1 MKNSLINQI
10 KTLLGMEV
18 KLEQMKL
25 MDGVTVLEADS
36 FEAGNEVFIV
46 TEDEQKIP
54 LPIGEYEFEDGR
66 MLIVVEEGLISEVK
80 EKEMEEPET
89 EVEVETEK
97 KEEME
102 TEKPTAK
109 KTIESVVKE
118 TFFSEIEKLKEENET
133 LRNLNLSGD
142 LNVSAYLELPIGT
155 HVVGN
160 DTITVAEREVD
171 GYDGNKF
178 TQKYIVSIIPKD
190 ANTNLSKDEEV
201 KPISFNPENENKV
214 EAVKFATKRS
224 RTIMDS
230 VMNKINK

>member
-25 MDGVTVLEADS
+25 MDGVTILEADS

-66 MLIVVEEGLISEVK
+66 MLIVVEEGVISEVK
-80 EKEMEEPET
+80 EKEVEEPEA

-102 TEKPTAK
+102 TSKPTAK

-133 LRNLNLSGD
+133 LK
-142 LNVSAYLELPIGT
+142 
-155 HVVGN
+155 
-160 DTITVAEREVD
+160 AE
-171 GYDGNKF
+171 
-178 TQKYIVSIIPKD
+178 
-190 ANTNLSKDEEV
+190 LSKLKEVKEEVELSSDEEI

-230 VMNKINK
+230 VLNKLNK

>member
-54 LPIGEYEFEDGR
+54 LPVGEYEFEDGR
-66 MLIVVEEGLISEVK
+66 MLIVVEEGVISEVK
-80 EKEMEEPET
+80 EKEEEVEEPEA

-102 TEKPTAK
+102 TEKTAPK

-118 TFFSEIEKLKEENET
+118 TFFSEIEKLKEENKT
-133 LRNLNLSGD
+133 LK
-142 LNVSAYLELPIGT
+142 
-155 HVVGN
+155 
-160 DTITVAEREVD
+160 AE
-171 GYDGNKF
+171 
-178 TQKYIVSIIPKD
+178 
-190 ANTNLSKDEEV
+190 LSKLKEVKETEVELAIEEEV

-214 EAVKFATKRS
+214 EVVKIASKRP

>member
-54 LPIGEYEFEDGR
+54 LPVGEYEFEDGR

-80 EKEMEEPET
+80 EKEMEVEEP
-89 EVEVETEK
+89 EVEVEVESEK

-102 TEKPTAK
+102 TSKPTAK

-133 LRNLNLSGD
+133 LK
-142 LNVSAYLELPIGT
+142 
-155 HVVGN
+155 
-160 DTITVAEREVD
+160 AE
-171 GYDGNKF
+171 
-178 TQKYIVSIIPKD
+178 
-190 ANTNLSKDEEV
+190 LSKLKEVKETEVELAIEEEV

-214 EAVKFATKRS
+214 EVVKIASKRP

>member
-36 FEAGNEVFIV
+36 FEASNEVFIV

-66 MLIVVEEGLISEVK
+66 MLIVVEEGVISEVK
-80 EKEMEEPET
+80 EKEEEVEEPET

-97 KEEME
+97 KAEME

-133 LRNLNLSGD
+133 LK
-142 LNVSAYLELPIGT
+142 
-155 HVVGN
+155 
-160 DTITVAEREVD
+160 AE
-171 GYDGNKF
+171 
-178 TQKYIVSIIPKD
+178 
-190 ANTNLSKDEEV
+190 LSKLKEVKETEVELAIEEEV

-214 EAVKFATKRS
+214 EVVKIASKRP

>member
-1 MKNSLINQI
+1 
-10 KTLLGMEV
+10 MEV

-25 MDGVTVLEADS
+25 MDGVTVLEADI

-54 LPIGEYEFEDGR
+54 LPVGEYEFEDGR
-66 MLIVVEEGLISEVK
+66 MLIVVEEGMISEVK
-80 EKEMEEPET
+80 EKEMEEPEV

-133 LRNLNLSGD
+133 LK
-142 LNVSAYLELPIGT
+142 
-155 HVVGN
+155 
-160 DTITVAEREVD
+160 AE
-171 GYDGNKF
+171 
-178 TQKYIVSIIPKD
+178 
-190 ANTNLSKDEEV
+190 LSKLKEVKEEVTLSSDEEV

-214 EAVKFATKRS
+214 ETIRIASKRE
-224 RTIMDS
+224 RTMMDS
-230 VMNKINK
+230 ILEKLNK